1 MRISTHIICGLGRE
15 HRDTSMGEMKHTH
28 EQKDTGRDGKR
39 EGVAD
44 VIKFFLFITIT
55 SERENKFERSS
66 LASFVG

>member
-1 MRISTHIICGLGRE
+1 
-15 HRDTSMGEMKHTH
+15 MGEMKHTH